1 MTTKTKTEFL
11 QEITEQYRAAG
22 EKWPATCK
30 DIAAWAIS
38 ERLWKPYPK
47 NLITQCASEIAAAM
61 REEHFTDP
69 QGRSVRKKRPFR
81 AEGLLEGNE
90 DQGFLWVD
98 MQEVKPEEAEM
109 AFQYGRKLNL
119 DSCRQ
124 LKVGVDSYNDNNPH
138 GGYVEMSF
146 DFTDDLLEMEQSSE
160 YPGLKS

>member
-1 MTTKTKTEFL
+1 MIKFFGYGFHSSSR
-11 QEITEQYRAAG
+11 I
-22 EKWPATCK
+22 AT
-30 DIAAWAIS
+30 
-38 ERLWKPYPK
+38 
-47 NLITQCASEIAAAM
+47 AM

-81 AEGLLEGNE
+81 AEGLLEGSE

-98 MQEVKPEEAEM
+98 MQEAKHEEAEM

-124 LKVGVDSYNDNNPH
+124 LKVGVDSYNDNNSH
-138 GGYVEMSF
+138 RAYVEMSF
-146 DFTDDLLEMEQSSE
+146 DFTDDLLELDQPSE